1 MSLRSANPPRK
12 RLLVHLSQ
20 AVETLAL
27 RKERETLAVPLEGIL
42 DGNVKVQFF
51 EVSNREFGHFENISN
66 ALIRLDQGTY
76 GRCRFCGGRIEA
88 KVLRHTPLAMEC
100 LECSDQESQP

>member
-1 MSLRSANPPRK
+1 
-12 RLLVHLSQ
+12 VHLSQ

-27 RKERETLAVPLEGIL
+27 RKEPGTLEAPLEGTL
-42 DGNVKVQFF
+42 EGSVKLQFF

-76 GRCRFCGGRIEA
+76 GRCRHCGARIETD
-88 KVLRHTPLAMEC
+88 VLTATPLATEC
-100 LECSDQESQP
+100 FECGHHGSRP

>member
-27 RKERETLAVPLEGIL
+27 RRTPSTYIAPLEGGL
-42 DGNVKVQFF
+42 QGEVKVQFLR
-51 EVSNREFGHFENISN
+51 VSSREFDHFENLSK
-66 ALIRLDQGTY
+66 ALDRLDQGTY
-76 GRCRFCGGRIEA
+76 GRCSFCRRRIERR
-88 KVLRHTPLAMEC
+88 VLAETPWATLC
-100 LECSDQESQP
+100 LECGDQESQP